1 MIAPLL
7 IGKQE
12 QQRDNFSLNM
22 TSKIASVRVLGV
34 GKTELIVIMLGFVM
48 GRFKIFLFNFSTF
61 LGVSV
66 RMRIKNSS
74 ISTIKSSKHVPM
86 NTPTHF
92 PL

>member
-1 MIAPLL
+1 MMIAPLL

-66 RMRIKNSS
+66 RMRIKTLVSQ
-74 ISTIKSSKHVPM
+74 
-86 NTPTHF
+86 
-92 PL
+92 